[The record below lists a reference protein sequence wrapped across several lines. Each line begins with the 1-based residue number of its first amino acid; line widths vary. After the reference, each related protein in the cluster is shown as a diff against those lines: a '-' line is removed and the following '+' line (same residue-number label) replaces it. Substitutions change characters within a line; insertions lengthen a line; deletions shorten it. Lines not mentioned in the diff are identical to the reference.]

1 MRDLEIKGTGNSR
14 YIKSSIPANTTFDE
28 FLTMLRA
35 GNLPI
40 DLMGLNTAGI
50 ITQSPSAYSKA
61 NVLPDTVCSTLGLNS
76 TTAEPKDAFDALHD
90 QTVDALAEAKEYTQK
105 NRPSTFQLLM
115 TGRLI

>member
-14 YIKSSIPANTTFDE
+14 YIKSSVPASTTFDE

-50 ITQSPSAYSKA
+50 ITQSPSAYNKA
-61 NVLPDTVCSTLGLNS
+61 NVLPDDVCSLLGLDS
-76 TTAEPKDAFDALHD
+76 SAEPKDAFLAL
-90 QTVDALAEAKEYTQK
+90 QTYTNSQLTK
-105 NRPSTFQLLM
+105 RLETTFQKLM